1 MFCFFWN
8 QHAEHQFATGKLCH
22 GDLSKLTEL
31 QRKVSKKWKDVVWE
45 HHHALKKALVAVV
58 QRAAAGRS
66 NSSLISGLLLF
77 SCRQCITLQSSVLIH
92 GFSSRGPSGR
102 GGGWGAKGGSD
113 ATPSDRSN
121 GQPAVVPLFPWQRC
135 WGAAELQSEAVIYWM
150 GGRGQKG
157 GAGGR
162 WVEGEYYRKRMLEMK
177 NKDGGVGGWLLLIQR
192 EHEEAERTCL
202 LALSAGSSGCS
213 GDAPQTNGHS
223 RIKRLVMPPEGFSYS
238 VWLKY
243 THSPGL
249 HIYSHNVRRS
259 FVPSKGCL
267 KVVTEIIRG
276 KVRNV
281 ASPYLKLLTFI
292 CLYVHTKYVWTKMT
306 PMSSSYSESSDFD

>member
-150 GGRGQKG
+150 GGG
-157 GAGGR
+157 GA
-162 WVEGEYYRKRMLEMK
+162 RKEEQV
-177 NKDGGVGGWLLLIQR
+177 VGGLRGNTIGNGCWR
-192 EHEEAERTCL
+192 WKTKMGGWGGDCCW
-202 LALSAGSSGCS
+202 SSG
-213 GDAPQTNGHS
+213 NM
-223 RIKRLVMPPEGFSYS
+223 KRPS
-238 VWLKY
+238 VR
-243 THSPGL
+243 
-249 HIYSHNVRRS
+249 V
-259 FVPSKGCL
+259 C
-267 KVVTEIIRG
+267 
-276 KVRNV
+276 
-281 ASPYLKLLTFI
+281 
-292 CLYVHTKYVWTKMT
+292 
-306 PMSSSYSESSDFD
+306 